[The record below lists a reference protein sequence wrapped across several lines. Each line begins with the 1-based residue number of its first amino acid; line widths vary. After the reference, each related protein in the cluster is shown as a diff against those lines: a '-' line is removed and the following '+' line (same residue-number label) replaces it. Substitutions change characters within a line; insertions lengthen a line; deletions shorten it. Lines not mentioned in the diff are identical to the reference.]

1 MDNTTLFSSSIKPS
15 NCQFLQL
22 ISGLFFLLLI
32 CCTVF
37 GNLLVIIAIIRFRH
51 LRRTSNYLI
60 CSLALTDLIV
70 GLILMPLK
78 AFNEVVNLGSWR
90 YGRRLCFSWLF
101 LAILCSTA
109 SSFHLLAI
117 AVDRYLAINRP
128 HSVLTRRHQNTQKS
142 GSLHWGSRRHKFQVA
157 AMVVF
162 SWAVSFGIALFPLT
176 VWIDEAAF
184 EKGLR
189 EQICFPAQKV
199 IHKLASQVVVFY
211 GPIAIMIPLYVKIY
225 QKSKRQCC
233 PLPSPHLLAALP
245 PTKAENKQQQQRT
258 TTKTSTSSSTSSTD
272 QKVQPALPPSQ
283 SQPKPNYHRYRREYR
298 VAKTLLTVLL
308 AYIIFLWPFYLTT
321 LITSTLGER
330 APPRLLYSLALWFLY
345 SNSMVNPLIYA
356 ALNRHFARA
365 FKQLLHI

>member
-225 QKSKRQCC
+225 QVNALCNDIKGFLKPSHFLEIKTPVLSSVTSPFGCFAANKS
-233 PLPSPHLLAALP
+233 
-245 PTKAENKQQQQRT
+245 
-258 TTKTSTSSSTSSTD
+258 
-272 QKVQPALPPSQ
+272 
-283 SQPKPNYHRYRREYR
+283 
-298 VAKTLLTVLL
+298 
-308 AYIIFLWPFYLTT
+308 
-321 LITSTLGER
+321 
-330 APPRLLYSLALWFLY
+330 
-345 SNSMVNPLIYA
+345 
-356 ALNRHFARA
+356 
-365 FKQLLHI
+365 